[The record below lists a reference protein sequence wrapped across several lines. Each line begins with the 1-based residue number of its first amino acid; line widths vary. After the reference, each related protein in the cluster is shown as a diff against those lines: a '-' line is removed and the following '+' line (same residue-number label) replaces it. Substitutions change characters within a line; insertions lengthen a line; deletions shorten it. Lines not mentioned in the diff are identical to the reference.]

1 MYLTDKNKKSDLTAP
16 ALPGFKPSLTRGAIT
31 FGSLM
36 KTILVVDDS
45 KTILVKASRMLQDA
59 GYEVV
64 TAEDGFEAISKVT
77 DYQPDMMFIDIMMP
91 KLDGYQ
97 TCSLVKNNKQY
108 QATPVV
114 MVSSKDGLFDR
125 ARGSI
130 VGAEGYINKPFSE
143 SDLLGAIEKFTEIEI
158 SGESE
163 H

>member
-1 MYLTDKNKKSDLTAP
+1 
-16 ALPGFKPSLTRGAIT
+16 
-31 FGSLM
+31 M

-45 KTILVKASRMLQDA
+45 KTILVKASRMLQAA

-77 DYQPDMMFIDIMMP
+77 DYQPDLMFVDIVMP

-108 QATPVV
+108 QSTPVV

-130 VGAEGYINKPFSE
+130 VGAEGHINKPFSE
-143 SDLLGAIEKFTEIEI
+143 SDLLGAVEKFTRAGAD
-158 SGESE
+158 SES
-163 H
+163 